1 MARSVDI
8 GNQGR
13 LRWTPSQSLLRL
25 GTGSRAVQT
34 REVCEPAKM
43 IDCLLMRFAD
53 DRDVQASADRL
64 SDLTERHALVS
75 DRVWTENLTLA
86 LRRPFQDERRLSN
99 S

>member
-1 MARSVDI
+1 
-8 GNQGR
+8 
-13 LRWTPSQSLLRL
+13 
-25 GTGSRAVQT
+25 
-34 REVCEPAKM
+34 M